1 MWQNKNTS
9 VYSTPFSA
17 GYWKAAVSE
26 LHSLRSLTVAAV
38 FLALSLALGMIRI
51 PLGDNLHIFLTFFV
65 KMLGGAS
72 YGPVLALMN
81 GVLSDI

>member
-38 FLALSLALGMIRI
+38 FLALSLAPWYDPYPAWRQS
-51 PLGDNLHIFLTFFV
+51 PH
-65 KMLGGAS
+65 
-72 YGPVLALMN
+72 
-81 GVLSDI
+81 LSDFFCQNAGRRDLRSGPCTD